1 MAQKSKNKSR
11 ISDHIATV
19 FMHAVS
25 AGIGRNTIDD
35 PEFSI
40 DEWQILLDLSVEQGL
55 LPIVFE
61 AVYSLVPKELEPLY
75 RESSIKFI
83 ANQAQ
88 RTDVFLR
95 IYRELQKEGIVPLVV
110 KGILCRETYELSDWR
125 ISTDEDI
132 YIPQEE
138 FMRFH
143 EAMCRMGFHS
153 SSPNFRSE
161 HETVYK
167 GGGIV
172 IEGHWKLFPQ
182 EMNRWEYM
190 DAQTAG
196 IMQRARYTDIDGTK
210 ILTPEPTDHMI
221 YLLLHA
227 MKHFSLAGVGIR
239 QICDI
244 ARWAQT
250 YTIDWNQVRNTIDC
264 FGGVCFASAV
274 LNVANKHFGMEF
286 PEGWERVDSTNL
298 IRDSLEG
305 GTFGHST
312 EDRLHSALITFGG
325 EGQKDIGRRAVLR
338 SLFPGRRVMEI
349 NYPWVS
355 RSPALLPVGWC
366 VRLIRYARS
375 VRKGASPIRSLQ
387 IGRQRVKLLQEYDVL
402 ADTIER

>member
-1 MAQKSKNKSR
+1 MAQILQKKSR
-11 ISDHIATV
+11 INEHIETV
-19 FMHAVS
+19 FLKAVL
-25 AGIGRNTIDD
+25 AGMGRRTIDD
-35 PEFSI
+35 PKFSR
-40 DEWQILLDLSVEQGL
+40 DEWKTLLDLSVEQNL
-55 LPIVFE
+55 LPFVFE
-61 AVYSLVPKELEPLY
+61 SVYSLLPEELEPVY
-75 RESSIKFI
+75 RASSVNWIVEQVRK
-83 ANQAQ
+83 
-88 RTDVFLR
+88 TDLFLR
-95 IYRELQKEGIVPLVV
+95 VYRELQKEGIEPLVV
-110 KGILCRETYELSDWR
+110 KGIVCRVTYELSDWR
-125 ISTDEDI
+125 TSSDEDV
-132 YIPQEE
+132 YIPQAD

-143 EAMCRMGFHS
+143 EGMRRIGFQCTP
-153 SSPNFRSE
+153 PNFQSE

-190 DAQTAG
+190 DTQTAG
-196 IMQRARYTDIDGTK
+196 IMQRARYVDIDGTK

-244 ARWAQT
+244 AMWAQT
-250 YTIDWNQVRNTIDC
+250 YTIDWHRVRNTIDC
-264 FGGVCFASAV
+264 FNGACFASAV
-274 LNVANKHFGMEF
+274 LNVANKYFGMEF

-325 EGQKDIGRRAVLR
+325 EGQKGIGRRAVFR